1 MNTVPEHETTP
12 GYEASTGPKAAW
24 SDDGPDAR
32 RNWVAQRGRAWW
44 LTLFGAWAA
53 GRVLVALGVL
63 AASQL
68 ADRVDTAQP
77 SVLAL
82 RWWAWDASWYDRL
95 TGEGWAALGS
105 EGYRFFP
112 GYPLAAEPLATV
124 FGHRFALFAVSW
136 LGALVGIALA
146 GELTRRAT
154 ADEAL
159 ARRVMLLTGIFP
171 AALALVMPYS
181 EGLALTLVAAALLA
195 LLDRRWV
202 WVAALALLASVVRP
216 TGVLLVAPIAIEA
229 WRAWS
234 GSPVRARAGMLAA
247 LAAPVVGLAGVFAWV
262 GVAADDW
269 GLPLSVQRQ
278 IRGGFLDPARAV
290 AQLPGQIADG
300 QLSEGVNLIF
310 VVIFIAG
317 AIGMWRVAMP
327 ASLRAFGVVSLIVA
341 LSANNIDSIGRYGM
355 VTTPLIIGLAAWLPG
370 RRATAGAVAV
380 CAAGLVL
387 MTMTTQWGL
396 VVP

>member
-1 MNTVPEHETTP
+1 VSAVPAA
-12 GYEASTGPKAAW
+12 ASPVSNEPTEGDALA
-24 SDDGPDAR
+24 GPDR
-32 RNWVAQRGRAWW
+32 WRSWVAGRGRSWW
-44 LTLFGAWAA
+44 LTLVGAWVA

-63 AASQL
+63 GAAQF
-68 ADRVDTAQP
+68 ADRVDTAQS
-77 SVLAL
+77 SVLAM
-82 RWWAWDASWYDRL
+82 RWWAWDAGWYDRL
-95 TGEGWAALGS
+95 TGEGWAVLGA

-136 LGALVGIALA
+136 MGALTGIALA

-154 ADEAL
+154 DDEAL
-159 ARRVMLLTGIFP
+159 ARRVMVITGVFP

-195 LLDRRWV
+195 LLHRRWA
-202 WVAALALLASVVRP
+202 WVTVLALLASVVRP
-216 TGVLLVAPIAIEA
+216 TGVLLVVPIAIEA

-234 GSPVRARAGMLAA
+234 RSPSRARAGMLAA
-247 LAAPVVGLAGVFAWV
+247 LAAPVVGLAAVFAWV

-278 IRGGFLDPARAV
+278 IRGGFLDPVRAV
-290 AQLPGQIADG
+290 AQLPGQIVDG
-300 QLSEGVNLIF
+300 ELSEGVNLIF
-310 VVIFIAG
+310 VAIFIVG
-317 AIGMWRVAMP
+317 AIGMWRVVLP
-327 ASLRAFGVVSLIVA
+327 ASLRAFGVVSLVVA

-355 VTTPLIIGLAAWLPG
+355 VTTPLIIGLCAWLD
-370 RRATAGAVAV
+370 RRWVYAGALAISTS
-380 CAAGLVL
+380 GLVA
-387 MTMTTQWGL
+387 MTLAAQWSL